1 MDYTL
6 THTELIKMQTERVLS
21 VIMMAV
27 IKRGYVTVEDIRKHL
42 NIPTDQLIEIRDNLL
57 AAVIIEP
64 YTP

>member
-6 THTELIKMQTERVLS
+6 THTELIEMQTKRVMA
-21 VIMMAV
+21 VVQMAV

-57 AAVIIEP
+57 AAGIIEV